1 MRAEV
6 TPYFENTRQYA
17 LYDNSNILKA
27 YYIEPVEGYVLH
39 DNAYDTP
46 VFDEST
52 MSETGEIIL
61 GYTSSPISVWE
72 NYNFETNP
80 REIYVITKEEYE
92 KTMAAEESGV
102 SP

>member
-6 TPYFENTRQYA
+6 TPYFEKTRQYA
-17 LYDNSNILKA
+17 LYDNSNVLKA

-52 MSETGEIIL
+52 LSETGEIIL